1 MSFYCQIIDS
11 KTTSFF
17 EKNRICTLYINI
29 KTKIQVMKTYSLEN
43 NVNIAQNTLQRN
55 MQYDEYDHKI
65 PNLIDKNIEEMYCV
79 IVNKTIAQTI
89 S

>member
-1 MSFYCQIIDS
+1 
-11 KTTSFF
+11 
-17 EKNRICTLYINI
+17 
-29 KTKIQVMKTYSLEN
+29 MKTYSLEN

-79 IVNKTIAQTI
+79 IVKKTIAQTI